1 MKIEKKRTWLKSEN
15 VKSGDTMTIKNEGE
29 IVTSSK
35 FTWAN
40 GEPKK
45 DLVLL
50 VEHNGADADFT
61 VNATNKKILLASF
74 GDETANWVG
83 KVVKL
88 DIVNVMIG
96 GNTKKSI
103 IIQGSV
109 DTKNTS
115 YEA

>member
-1 MKIEKKRTWLKSEN
+1 MKIEKKRTWLKSDN
-15 VKSGDTMTIKNEGE
+15 VKSGDSMTIKNEGE

-50 VEHNGADADFT
+50 VEHNGAPADFT
-61 VNATNKKILLASF
+61 VNSTNKKTLIAAF
-74 GDETANWVG
+74 GDETTAWVG
-83 KVVKL
+83 KTVKL
-88 DIVNVMIG
+88 DVASVMIG
-96 GNTKKSI
+96 GNVKKSI
-103 IIQGSV
+103 VIQAGEA
-109 DTKNTS
+109 KANAG

>member
-1 MKIEKKRTWLKSEN
+1 MKLEKKRTWLKSEN
-15 VKSGDTMTIKNEGE
+15 VKPGDTMTILNEGE

-50 VEHNGADADFT
+50 VNHNGAEADFT
-61 VNATNKKILLASF
+61 VNATNKKALIAAF
-74 GDETANWVG
+74 GEETTDWIG
-83 KVVKL
+83 KTCKM
-88 DIVNVMIG
+88 DIANVMIG
-96 GNTKKSI
+96 GNVKKSI
-103 IIQGSV
+103 VIQAVGEQ
-109 DTKNTS
+109 KNTQ

>member
-1 MKIEKKRTWLKSEN
+1 MKVEKKRTWLKSEN
-15 VKSGDTMTIKNEGE
+15 VTAGDAMTILNEGE

-50 VEHNGADADFT
+50 VSHKGAEADFT
-61 VNATNKKILLASF
+61 VNATNKKALISAF
-74 GDETANWVG
+74 GDETKAWVG

-103 IIQGSV
+103 IIQAGEP
-109 DTKNTS
+109 KNVG